1 VRIAVLALVAFAAAG
16 CGEKETQ
23 QSTSPSSGATSLTIE
38 ISPGKGEGLTKSWT
52 LMCPDGGTL
61 PNPEQAC
68 EQLDAVDKPFA
79 PVPKDVS
86 CTEVYG
92 GPQVA
97 TVSGT
102 YQGRPVSTTFTR
114 TNGCEIA
121 RWNQVRF
128 LFPES

>member
-16 CGEKETQ
+16 CGENETQ
-23 QSTSPSSGATSLTIE
+23 QSTTSSSGATSLTIE
-38 ISPGKGEGLTKSWT
+38 ISPGKGEGLTKTWT
-52 LMCPDGGTL
+52 LNCPDGGSL
-61 PNPEQAC
+61 PDAEQAC
-68 EQLDAVDKPFA
+68 EKLDAIDEPFA
-79 PVPKDVS
+79 PVPKDVA

-102 YQGRPVSTTFTR
+102 YQGKPVSTTFTR

-121 RWNQVRF
+121 RWNSVRF